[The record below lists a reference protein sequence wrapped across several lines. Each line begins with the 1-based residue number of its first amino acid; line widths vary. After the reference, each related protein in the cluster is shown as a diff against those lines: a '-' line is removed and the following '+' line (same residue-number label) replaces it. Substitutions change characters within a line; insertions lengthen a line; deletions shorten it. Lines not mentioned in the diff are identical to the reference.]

1 MLTKD
6 YRECWLS
13 FLAFIEEKCSATE
26 FQNWIAPIK
35 PIENLPSGELVL
47 EVPNIFVQEYF
58 LDNYKKDLLAFLP
71 LKSNGE
77 LSLKFVIAEER
88 KKNLKSPPISLPP
101 EENGDL
107 KLNSTY
113 TFENFIEGPSNQFV
127 KSAAFGVAT
136 RPGRSYNPLFIH
148 GGVGLG
154 KTHILHAIGH
164 HIKLHHRKIKIHC
177 ITTEGFIN
185 DIIDHLKNKSMDK
198 LKRYYRSL
206 DVFLVDDIQ
215 FLQSRL
221 NFEEEFCNTFETL
234 INQNKQ
240 IVITSDKPPSQLKL
254 SERMVARM
262 EWGLVAQVSPPDL
275 ETRVAILQHKAEQKG
290 IRIPNRVAFFIANHI
305 YNNVRQLEGAL
316 NRLSAFSKIIGK
328 EMTEEIAE
336 NTLGELLQN
345 APQKRVSVE
354 NILSCVSTLFEVD
367 TSKLKG
373 TSREKRIA
381 FPRQVAMYLAKELIN
396 DSLMKL
402 ASAFGG
408 KTHSTLLH
416 AWKKIKEQAEKDENL
431 KHQIQLARRNLVK
444 DGPNKDMNF
453 CNQTLV
459 PSQQNFREYLSS
471 DLPIEKS
478 EKCEDNLSESCRER
492 AQSPME
498 KDESEILKNFVD
510 SALKE

>member
-1 MLTKD
+1 MLTKSHYD
-6 YRECWLS
+6 CWTA
-13 FLAFIEEKCSATE
+13 FLAFIEERCSGAE
-26 FQNWIAPIK
+26 FQNWISPIK
-35 PIENLPSGELVL
+35 LIDNTSSDEMVL
-47 EVPNIFVQEYF
+47 EVPNIFVQEY
-58 LDNYKKDLLAFLP
+58 LIDNYKKDLAAFLP

-77 LSLKFVIAEER
+77 LALRFVISEEKKKHSAPLAPTPSPAEET
-88 KKNLKSPPISLPP
+88 S
-101 EENGDL
+101 DL
-107 KLNSTY
+107 KLNHSY

-154 KTHILHAIGH
+154 KTHLLHAIGH
-164 HIKLHHRKIKIHC
+164 HIKLHHRKVKIHC

-185 DIIDHLKNKSMDK
+185 DIIDHLKTKSMDK

-206 DVFLVDDIQ
+206 DVFLIDDIQ

-254 SERMVARM
+254 SERMTARM
-262 EWGLVAQVSPPDL
+262 EWGLVAHVGVPDL

-290 IRIPNRVAFFIANHI
+290 IRIPHRVAFFIAEHI

-316 NRLSAFSKIIGK
+316 NRLSAFSRIIGK
-328 EMTEEIAE
+328 EVTEEVVE

-345 APQKRVSVE
+345 APQKRISVE
-354 NILSCVSTLFEVD
+354 NILNCVAALFEVR
-367 TSKLKG
+367 TSDLRG
-373 TSREKRIA
+373 TSRAKEVA

-416 AWKKIKEQAEKDENL
+416 AWKKISEQAQKDEHL
-431 KHQIQLARRNLVK
+431 RRQIQMARRNL
-444 DGPNKDMNF
+444 
-453 CNQTLV
+453 
-459 PSQQNFREYLSS
+459 E
-471 DLPIEKS
+471 E
-478 EKCEDNLSESCRER
+478 
-492 AQSPME
+492 
-498 KDESEILKNFVD
+498 
-510 SALKE
+510 